1 MVAARGVGS
10 RVRAARPNVRQH
22 AGEMHMDADTLEDA
36 LVHARSLLVDL
47 QRHIDRAAVEHDV
60 AEVARAWVRA
70 VQVERS
76 LRSLLPPEAT
86 ANVDVTDDKAPTS
99 P

>member
-1 MVAARGVGS
+1 MAA
-10 RVRAARPNVRQH
+10 
-22 AGEMHMDADTLEDA
+22 DLLEDT

-47 QRHIDRAAVEHDV
+47 QRHIDRGAAERDL

-70 VQVERS
+70 AQLERA
-76 LRSLLPPEAT
+76 LRSVLPAGAT
-86 ANVDVTDDKAPTS
+86 TNVDLTDDKAPKS